1 VRQWSS
7 RSARTT
13 TRWEWRWE
21 RRRLSC
27 LFLSSDTESDSD
39 IVTLQWHFRLSLD
52 KCISDIFMSK
62 FLQRI
67 NNNRYGA
74 FTPSSSSLSSSWL
87 SWLLSWLLS
96 PISSRE
102 DKQWT
107 NWSTKM
113 ITLVEDY
120 HCVSVLFLHL
130 MVMWGVMMGG
140 GVGHHCQ
147 APALVYLVNPVLFR
161 SPW

>member
-1 VRQWSS
+1 MRQWSS

-74 FTPSSSSLSSSWL
+74 FTPSSSSSLSSWL

-96 PISSRE
+96 PTSSRE

-120 HCVSVLFLHL
+120 HCVTFDQCFSCILWWCGGWWWVVEWDT
-130 MVMWGVMMGG
+130 MVKL
-140 GVGHHCQ
+140 Q
-147 APALVYLVNPVLFR
+147 P
-161 SPW
+161 